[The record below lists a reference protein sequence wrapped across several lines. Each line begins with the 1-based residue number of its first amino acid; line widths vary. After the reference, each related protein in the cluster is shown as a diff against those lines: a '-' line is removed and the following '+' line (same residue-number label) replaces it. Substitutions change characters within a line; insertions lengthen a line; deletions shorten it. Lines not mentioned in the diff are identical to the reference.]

1 MKINLYCY
9 YDTLSNLYGNVKTA
23 TKDAEICYSIRQ
35 NIKKSEEFKE
45 FWSHTQLCK
54 IGTLDIISGIVTPL
68 EAPIRVEVSPVEANQ
83 TPIEAIENDLQHEQ
97 A

>member
-35 NIKKSEEFKE
+35 NIKKSADFKE
-45 FWSHTQLCK
+45 FWEHTQLCK
-54 IGTLDIISGIVTPL
+54 IGTLDILTGVVEPL
-68 EAPIRVEVSPVEANQ
+68 PAPIRVEVSPVVENRP
-83 TPIEAIENDLQHEQ
+83 PIDVIEEDLQKEN